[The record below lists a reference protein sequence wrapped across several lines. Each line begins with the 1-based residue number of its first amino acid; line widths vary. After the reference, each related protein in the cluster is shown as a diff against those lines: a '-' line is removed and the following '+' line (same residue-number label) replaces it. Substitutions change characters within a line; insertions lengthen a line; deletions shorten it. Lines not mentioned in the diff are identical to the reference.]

1 MKKTGRNNIKIACDL
16 SLALILLLLFLTYTN
31 YALGAQTNPTIRGN
45 ITNIPTGSRNLV
57 HLYSWSGGKLLEEAS
72 APVNEHGDFRFEIK
86 DKLQRQLYKIG
97 LDQTNAAS
105 IVLSGE
111 KEISI
116 KADYGELKA
125 DRIAATNSRE
135 NEAYRALL
143 DEWKRLSEKI
153 TDLSFENSRISV
165 VDPFYVQKTKGIE
178 NRMRLVIQ
186 GHNVDLLYAKE
197 RYQGTFMSEVLVNLS
212 LLPQLSDHPDL
223 KDSYD
228 NKRAFMHDYFFEY
241 IDFADERIIYT
252 PFLHKKYFT
261 YLDKY
266 THHSQDGF
274 KDSVSVMLTIAEA
287 NSAVWE
293 FTLEYLIN
301 TFNNKG
307 LSKLADYVVDT
318 YVEGCSRPL
327 SRSTM
332 RNIETLK
339 RLRAGQIAPE
349 IISKDTDGKT
359 VALSTQIGKD
369 TLMVYFWASWCDGCE
384 AENPNIV
391 SLYNKFKDNGLD
403 VYAVSLDKN
412 KDEWLKAIERHKF
425 TWTNVSDL
433 NKWESEAAKAYNVN
447 ATPTIY
453 LLDKE
458 GRIIAKNLRGRE
470 LEMKVEKLLK

>member
-1 MKKTGRNNIKIACDL
+1 MKKTGRNNVKVACGL
-16 SLALILLLLFLTYTN
+16 SLGLLLFLISFIHIN
-31 YALGAQTNPTIRGN
+31 YALGEQTNLTIKGN
-45 ITNIPTGSRNLV
+45 IVNIPSASHNLV
-57 HLYSWSGGKLLEEAS
+57 HIYSWYGSELSEEAS
-72 APVNEHGDFRFEIK
+72 APVNEHGDFKLEIR
-86 DKLQRQLYKIG
+86 DKLSQELYKIG

-111 KEISI
+111 KDISI
-116 KADYGELKA
+116 KADYEELKA
-125 DRIAATNSRE
+125 DRITVTDSRE

-143 DEWKRLSEKI
+143 NEWKRLSEKI

-178 NRMRLVIQ
+178 NRMRLVMQ
-186 GHNVDLLYAKE
+186 GHNVNLLYAKE

-212 LLPQLSDHPDL
+212 LMPQLTDHPDL

-241 IDFADERIIYT
+241 IDFSDERIIHT
-252 PFLHKKYFT
+252 PFLQKKYFT

-266 THHSQDGF
+266 THHSQEGF

-349 IISKDTDGKT
+349 IVSKDTDGKMT
-359 VALSTQIGKD
+359 ALST
-369 TLMVYFWASWCDGCE
+369 
-384 AENPNIV
+384 
-391 SLYNKFKDNGLD
+391 
-403 VYAVSLDKN
+403 
-412 KDEWLKAIERHKF
+412 H
-425 TWTNVSDL
+425 
-433 NKWESEAAKAYNVN
+433 
-447 ATPTIY
+447 
-453 LLDKE
+453 
-458 GRIIAKNLRGRE
+458 
-470 LEMKVEKLLK
+470 